1 MERKEPV
8 RYRAKDMVMRL
19 RPPYGDMVLRV
30 QGLSSELLEQG
41 RRGNEFAT
49 LDAARRLMARTSALV
64 ELLEMALKG
73 STKQDLRITN
83 YYEDD

>member
-19 RPPYGDMVLRV
+19 RPPYGDMVMRV
-30 QGLSSELLEQG
+30 RDLSSELLEQG
-41 RRGNEFAT
+41 RRGNAFAT
-49 LDAARRLMARTSALV
+49 LNTAKRLVAQASALV

-73 STKQDLRITN
+73 STK
-83 YYEDD
+83 

>member
-1 MERKEPV
+1 MIYEFMERKEPI

-19 RPPYGDMVLRV
+19 RPPYGDMVMRV

-41 RRGNEFAT
+41 RRGNAFAT
-49 LDAARRLMARTSALV
+49 LDTARRLVAQASALV

-73 STKQDLRITN
+73 STK
-83 YYEDD
+83 

>member
-19 RPPYGDMVLRV
+19 RPPYGDMVMRV

-41 RRGNEFAT
+41 RRGNAFAT
-49 LDAARRLMARTSALV
+49 LERARRLVAQASALV

-73 STKQDLRITN
+73 STK
-83 YYEDD
+83 

>member
-19 RPPYGDMVLRV
+19 RPPYGDMVIRV
-30 QGLSSELLEQG
+30 QDLTSELLEQG
-41 RRGNEFAT
+41 RRGNAFAT
-49 LDAARRLMARTSALV
+49 LNTAKRLVAQTSALV

-73 STKQDLRITN
+73 STK
-83 YYEDD
+83 